1 VAKVILMQKGGRT
14 LLIFL
19 ILVIVILISGV
30 SISVFMLQKET
41 QTRQDTEQ
49 TLQDLTIRN
58 TKIEAALKEARKQ
71 MEILDGK
78 NKDAEDRINSLLEE
92 IDLEKGLNEK
102 IKADNKKIRD
112 ELEAEA
118 RSKLELRQKLIKEI
132 NAVQDKLKEVEKKA
146 QGHADS
152 VTDFQSRIA
161 ELEKKNADLEE
172 KLKQVNQSVAEK
184 QVRSEIIPVPA
195 AAMQDKVNLDRIV
208 ITPETAK
215 EGHVLNV
222 DSETEFLIFDLG
234 GKNAIKQGDVMSVY
248 RGKSYLGDVRVTRVQ
263 DEMSAADFIPPFSSR
278 KVRKNDQVV
287 PKR

>member
-1 VAKVILMQKGGRT
+1 MQKGGRT
-14 LLIFL
+14 LSIFL

-30 SISVFMLQKET
+30 SISLFMLQKET

-49 TLQDLTIRN
+49 TLQDLTTRN

-71 MEILDGK
+71 IDILDGK
-78 NKDAEDRINSLLEE
+78 RKDAEDRINSLLEE
-92 IDLEKGLNEK
+92 VDLEKGLNEK
-102 IKADNKKIRD
+102 IKADNKKVRD
-112 ELEAEA
+112 DLEAEA

-132 NAVQDKLKEVEKKA
+132 GVIQTKLKEAEKKA
-146 QGHADS
+146 QGHEEA
-152 VTDFQSRIA
+152 VAGFQEKIA
-161 ELEKKNADLEE
+161 GLEKKNTDLEQ
-172 KLKQVNQSVAEK
+172 KLKELNESAPAR
-184 QVRSEIIPVPA
+184 QVRSEIIPTPA

-208 ITPETAK
+208 VTPETAK

-234 GKNAIKQGDVMSVY
+234 AKAGIKQGDIMSVY

-263 DEMSAADFIPPFSSR
+263 DEMAAADFIPPFSSR
-278 KVRKNDQVV
+278 KVRKNDQIV